1 MKNSL
6 ISFILIFS
14 VSVSASQD
22 NIREGLKNILPDGAV
37 IELIEPSP
45 IPGIYAVYYGDLQ
58 PIYVTQ
64 DGSFFIYGD
73 IYKINVNSISNI
85 TEKSIAERRKLI
97 LQNIPSEELISFK
110 SSNEQFSVIVFTDVD
125 CGYCRK
131 LHNQID
137 EYNSLGISINYAAFP
152 RSGLGTSAFTKMV
165 GAWCSNNPK
174 DSMTKLKNNLTL
186 DISFCENQPVSK
198 QYIIGKK
205 LGVDGTP
212 SFFSMDGEMF
222 PGYIEPE
229 EQIGRA
235 SCRERV

>member
-1 MKNSL
+1 VKNSL

-22 NIREGLKNILPDGAV
+22 NIREGLKNILPDGTV

-73 IYKINVNSISNI
+73 IYKININSISNI

-97 LQNIPSEELISFK
+97 LQNIPTEELISFK

-165 GAWCSNNPK
+165 GAWCSDNPK
-174 DSMTKLKNNLTL
+174 DSMTKLKNNSTL

-229 EQIGRA
+229 ELLLRLK
-235 SCRERV
+235 S

>member
-14 VSVSASQD
+14 VSVSASQE
-22 NIREGLKNILPDGAV
+22 NIRESLKNILPDGTV

-73 IYKINVNSISNI
+73 IYKININSISNI
-85 TEKSIAERRKLI
+85 TEKSVAERRKLI

-152 RSGLGTSAFTKMV
+152 RSGIGTSAFTKMV
-165 GAWCSNNPK
+165 GAWCSDNPK
-174 DSMTKLKNNLTL
+174 DSMTKLKNNSPL

-212 SFFSMDGEMF
+212 AIFSMDGEMF

-229 EQIGRA
+229 ELLLRLK
-235 SCRERV
+235 S

>member
-1 MKNSL
+1 VKNSL

-73 IYKINVNSISNI
+73 IYKININSISNI
-85 TEKSIAERRKLI
+85 TEKSVAERRKLI
-97 LQNIPSEELISFK
+97 LQNIPTEELISFK

-165 GAWCSNNPK
+165 GAWCSDNPK
-174 DSMTKLKNNLTL
+174 DSMTKLKNNSTL

-212 SFFSMDGEMF
+212 AIFSMDGEMF

-229 EQIGRA
+229 ELLLRLK
-235 SCRERV
+235 S

>member
-64 DGSFFIYGD
+64 DGSFFIYGV

-229 EQIGRA
+229 ELLLRLK
-235 SCRERV
+235 S

>member
-73 IYKINVNSISNI
+73 IYKININSISNI
-85 TEKSIAERRKLI
+85 TEKSVAERRKLI
-97 LQNIPSEELISFK
+97 LQSIPSEELISFK

-165 GAWCSNNPK
+165 GAWCSDNPK
-174 DSMTKLKNNLTL
+174 DSMTKLKNNSKL

-212 SFFSMDGEMF
+212 AIFSMDGEMF

-229 EQIGRA
+229 ELLLRLK
-235 SCRERV
+235 S

>member
-37 IELIEPSP
+37 IEQIEPSP

-73 IYKINVNSISNI
+73 IYKININSISNI
-85 TEKSIAERRKLI
+85 TEKSIVERRKLI

-212 SFFSMDGEMF
+212 SVFSMDGEMF

-229 EQIGRA
+229 ELLLRLK
-235 SCRERV
+235 S

>member
-1 MKNSL
+1 VKNSL

-229 EQIGRA
+229 ELLLRLK
-235 SCRERV
+235 S

>member
-1 MKNSL
+1 VKNSL

-110 SSNEQFSVIVFTDVD
+110 SSNEQFYVIVFTDVD

-174 DSMTKLKNNLTL
+174 DSMTKLKNNSPL

-212 SFFSMDGEMF
+212 AIFSMDGEMF
-222 PGYIEPE
+222 PG
-229 EQIGRA
+229 
-235 SCRERV
+235 

>member
-1 MKNSL
+1 MKNL
-6 ISFILIFS
+6 FISFILIFS
-14 VSVSASQD
+14 VLVSASQE

-37 IELIEPSP
+37 IEQIEPSP

-73 IYKINVNSISNI
+73 IYKININSISNI
-85 TEKSIAERRKLI
+85 TEKSIVERRKLI

-212 SFFSMDGEMF
+212 SVFSMDGEMF

-229 EQIGRA
+229 ELLLRLK
-235 SCRERV
+235 S

>member
-73 IYKINVNSISNI
+73 IYKININSISNI
-85 TEKSIAERRKLI
+85 TEKSVAERRKLI

-152 RSGLGTSAFTKMV
+152 RSGIGTSAFTKMV
-165 GAWCSNNPK
+165 GAWCSDNPK
-174 DSMTKLKNNLTL
+174 DSMTKLKNNSTL

-212 SFFSMDGEMF
+212 AIFSMDGEMF

-229 EQIGRA
+229 ELLLRLK
-235 SCRERV
+235 S

>member
-73 IYKINVNSISNI
+73 IYKININSISNI
-85 TEKSIAERRKLI
+85 TQKSVAERRKLI
-97 LQNIPSEELISFK
+97 LENIPSEELISFK

-165 GAWCSNNPK
+165 GAWCSDNPK
-174 DSMTKLKNNLTL
+174 DSMTKLKNNSKL

-212 SFFSMDGEMF
+212 AIFSMDGEMF

-229 EQIGRA
+229 ELLLRLK
-235 SCRERV
+235 S

>member
-1 MKNSL
+1 VKNSL

-73 IYKINVNSISNI
+73 IYKININSISNI
-85 TEKSIAERRKLI
+85 TEKSVAERRKLI

-165 GAWCSNNPK
+165 GAWCSDNPK
-174 DSMTKLKNNLTL
+174 DSMTKLKNNSTL

-212 SFFSMDGEMF
+212 AIFSMDGEMF

-229 EQIGRA
+229 ELLLRLK
-235 SCRERV
+235 S

>member
-73 IYKINVNSISNI
+73 IYKININSISNI
-85 TEKSIAERRKLI
+85 TEKSVAERRKLI
-97 LQNIPSEELISFK
+97 LQNIPTEELISFK

-165 GAWCSNNPK
+165 GAWCSDNPK
-174 DSMTKLKNNLTL
+174 DSMTKLKNNSPL

-212 SFFSMDGEMF
+212 AIFSMDGEMF

-229 EQIGRA
+229 ELLLRLK
-235 SCRERV
+235 S

>member
-22 NIREGLKNILPDGAV
+22 NIREGLKNILPDGSV

-73 IYKINVNSISNI
+73 IYKININSISNI
-85 TEKSIAERRKLI
+85 TEKSVAERRKLI

-131 LHNQID
+131 LHKQID

-229 EQIGRA
+229 ELLLRLK
-235 SCRERV
+235 S

>member
-6 ISFILIFS
+6 ILFILIFS

-22 NIREGLKNILPDGAV
+22 NIREGLKNILPDGTV

-73 IYKINVNSISNI
+73 IYKININSISNI
-85 TEKSIAERRKLI
+85 TEKSVAERRKLI

-165 GAWCSNNPK
+165 GAWCSDNPK
-174 DSMTKLKNNLTL
+174 DSMTKLKNNSPL

-212 SFFSMDGEMF
+212 AIFSMDGEMF

-229 EQIGRA
+229 ELLLRLK
-235 SCRERV
+235 S

>member
-73 IYKINVNSISNI
+73 IYKININSISNI
-85 TEKSIAERRKLI
+85 TEKSVAERRKLI

-152 RSGLGTSAFTKMV
+152 RSGIGTSAFTKMV
-165 GAWCSNNPK
+165 GAWCSDNPK
-174 DSMTKLKNNLTL
+174 DSMTKLKNNSTL

-212 SFFSMDGEMF
+212 AIFSMDGEIF

-229 EQIGRA
+229 ELLLKLK
-235 SCRERV
+235 S

>member
-1 MKNSL
+1 VKNSL

-14 VSVSASQD
+14 VSVSASQE
-22 NIREGLKNILPDGAV
+22 NIRESLKNILPDGTV

-73 IYKINVNSISNI
+73 IYKININSISNI
-85 TEKSIAERRKLI
+85 TEKSVAERRKLI

-152 RSGLGTSAFTKMV
+152 RSGIGTSAFTKMV
-165 GAWCSNNPK
+165 GAWCSDNPK
-174 DSMTKLKNNLTL
+174 DSMTKLKNNSTL

-212 SFFSMDGEMF
+212 AIFSMDGEIF

-229 EQIGRA
+229 ELLLRLK
-235 SCRERV
+235 S

>member
-1 MKNSL
+1 MKNPL

-73 IYKINVNSISNI
+73 IYKININSISNI
-85 TEKSIAERRKLI
+85 TEKSVAERRKLI
-97 LQNIPSEELISFK
+97 LQSIPSEELISFK

-165 GAWCSNNPK
+165 GAWCSDNPK
-174 DSMTKLKNNLTL
+174 DSMTKLKNNSKL

-212 SFFSMDGEMF
+212 AIFSMDGEMF

-229 EQIGRA
+229 ELLLRLK
-235 SCRERV
+235 S

>member
-1 MKNSL
+1 VKNSL

-22 NIREGLKNILPDGAV
+22 NIREGLKNILPDGTV

-73 IYKINVNSISNI
+73 IYKININSISNI
-85 TEKSIAERRKLI
+85 TEKSVAERRKLI
-97 LQNIPSEELISFK
+97 LQNIPTEELISFK

-165 GAWCSNNPK
+165 GAWCSDNPK
-174 DSMTKLKNNLTL
+174 DSMTKLKNNSPL

-212 SFFSMDGEMF
+212 AIFSMDGEMF

-229 EQIGRA
+229 ELLLRLK
-235 SCRERV
+235 S

>member
-14 VSVSASQD
+14 VSVSASQE
-22 NIREGLKNILPDGAV
+22 NIRESLKNILPDGTV

-73 IYKINVNSISNI
+73 IYKININSISNI
-85 TEKSIAERRKLI
+85 TEKSVAERRKLI

-165 GAWCSNNPK
+165 GAWCSDNPK
-174 DSMTKLKNNLTL
+174 DSMTKLKNNSTL

-212 SFFSMDGEMF
+212 AIFSMDGEIF

-229 EQIGRA
+229 ELLLRLK
-235 SCRERV
+235 S

>member
-6 ISFILIFS
+6 ILFILIFS

-22 NIREGLKNILPDGAV
+22 NIKEGLKNILPDGAV

-73 IYKINVNSISNI
+73 IYKININSISNI
-85 TEKSIAERRKLI
+85 TEKSVAERRKLI

-212 SFFSMDGEMF
+212 SVFSMDGEMF

-229 EQIGRA
+229 ELLLRLK
-235 SCRERV
+235 S

>member
-1 MKNSL
+1 VKNSL

-22 NIREGLKNILPDGAV
+22 NIRKGLKNILPDGAV

-73 IYKINVNSISNI
+73 IYKININSISNI
-85 TEKSIAERRKLI
+85 TEKSVAERRKLI

-152 RSGLGTSAFTKMV
+152 RSGIGTSAFTKMV
-165 GAWCSNNPK
+165 GAWCSDNPK
-174 DSMTKLKNNLTL
+174 DSMTKLKNNSTL

-212 SFFSMDGEMF
+212 AIFSMDGEIF

-229 EQIGRA
+229 ELLLRLK
-235 SCRERV
+235 S

>member
-73 IYKINVNSISNI
+73 IYKININSISNI
-85 TEKSIAERRKLI
+85 TEKSVAERRKLI

-152 RSGLGTSAFTKMV
+152 RSGIGTSAFTKMV
-165 GAWCSNNPK
+165 GAWCSDNPK
-174 DSMTKLKNNLTL
+174 DSMTKLKNNSPL

-212 SFFSMDGEMF
+212 AIFSMDGEMF

-229 EQIGRA
+229 ELLLRLK
-235 SCRERV
+235 S

>member
-22 NIREGLKNILPDGAV
+22 NIREGLKNILPDEAV

-73 IYKINVNSISNI
+73 IYKININSISNI
-85 TEKSIAERRKLI
+85 TEKSVAERRKLI

-165 GAWCSNNPK
+165 GAWCSDNPK
-174 DSMTKLKNNLTL
+174 DSMTKLKNNSTL

-212 SFFSMDGEMF
+212 AIFSMDGEMF

-229 EQIGRA
+229 ELLLRLK
-235 SCRERV
+235 S

>member
-174 DSMTKLKNNLTL
+174 DSMTKLKNNSIL
-186 DISFCENQPVSK
+186 DITFCENQPVSK

-229 EQIGRA
+229 ELLLRLK
-235 SCRERV
+235 S

>member
-14 VSVSASQD
+14 VSVSSSQD
-22 NIREGLKNILPDGAV
+22 NIRKGLKNILPDGAV

-73 IYKINVNSISNI
+73 IYKININSISNI

-229 EQIGRA
+229 ELLLRLK
-235 SCRERV
+235 S

>member
-73 IYKINVNSISNI
+73 IYKININSISNI

-229 EQIGRA
+229 ELLLRLK
-235 SCRERV
+235 S